1 MPLVGEGVTMLDPTC
16 PDCGRPLEWSHHGEA
31 RTLAAVRCNGCR
43 WGGHIIRVDAT
54 DVAVYAPNEFVEAV
68 LDRERLQREL
78 TDALTLLHRSSGG
91 TLGAP
96 EWVAEWTRPVLSDP
110 ATAALLA
117 VQAMERGARFS
128 APPGSW
134 AWLVPSSDPRN
145 GWHLC
150 PTLGEAAARALL
162 ALAQPT
168 TKETP

>member
-1 MPLVGEGVTMLDPTC
+1 MLDPTC

-117 VQAMERGARFS
+117 VQAMERGALFAWVS
-128 APPGSW
+128 GSDSDALPAGWEWWCPPGHHTH
-134 AWLVPSSDPRN
+134 D
-145 GWHLC
+145 

-162 ALAQPT
+162 ALAQP
-168 TKETP
+168 KETP